1 MGVTCGAFVED
12 ATPAISSK
20 PLPLLDHISGL
31 TTGTSLDDL
40 YSRNSA
46 VVSSANINDDHVVTL
61 NRLKTDTMYHVYCHS
76 DDFKLSEYLDVH
88 TLPNTFVTGISLA
101 AATLTGGASP
111 GTLTLKLTHGKALAS
126 TDTIVMTTTRYKV
139 FTASDTDAVR
149 SATSAG
155 SSIALPSAVG
165 NDSTLTVTLAAASAA
180 GSELVITC
188 TGSLANNVAIAGRT
202 VRIASL
208 AVGKADDTNVHE
220 TVYGVPGY
228 TTT

>member
-1 MGVTCGAFVED
+1 
-12 ATPAISSK
+12 
-20 PLPLLDHISGL
+20 
-31 TTGTSLDDL
+31 
-40 YSRNSA
+40 
-46 VVSSANINDDHVVTL
+46 VVSSANIDDDHVVTL
-61 NRLKTDTMYHVYCHS
+61 NRLKTDTLYHVYCHS

-111 GTLTLKLTHGKALAS
+111 GTLTLKLTHGKALVGD
-126 TDTIVMTTTRYKV
+126 DTIVMTTTRYSL
-139 FTASDTDAVR
+139 FGTDADAVC

-155 SSIALPSAVG
+155 VSVALKSARGAAKV
-165 NDSTLTVTLAAASAA
+165 LTVTMSATGSAA

-188 TGSLANNVAIAGRT
+188 TGNLVVNAAAGRT

-208 AVGKADDTNVHE
+208 AVSDHE
-220 TVYGVPGY
+220 KVYGVPSY